1 MWKIFYI
8 VHRKTRERVY
18 RLHRKNG
25 DFSVILNVNKLNKLF
40 FVIQSKKS
48 EMWEGNRMNKRGA
61 GVTFIAIAAF
71 LISAKYI
78 SAAVFGSG
86 VSSWDENLFREM
98 SEYVGIPLNICS
110 VLALLVGL
118 AYIVWAEY
126 EEFMMKNKNS

>member
-1 MWKIFYI
+1 
-8 VHRKTRERVY
+8 
-18 RLHRKNG
+18 
-25 DFSVILNVNKLNKLF
+25 
-40 FVIQSKKS
+40 
-48 EMWEGNRMNKRGA
+48 MNKRGA

-78 SAAVFGSG
+78 SAAIFGSG

-118 AYIVWAEY
+118 AYIAWAEY
-126 EEFMMKNKNS
+126 EEFMMKNKNN